1 MQKEFMSNTSRVY
14 VSWIIEP
21 LLNFSVLCLLV
32 NDNQNE
38 MLAINNFFKLHELK
52 KLFVIFNFMNWKKY
66 LSTCK

>member
-52 KLFVIFNFMNWKKY
+52 KLFVN
-66 LSTCK
+66 L